1 MSLRPADRRF
11 ALALLA
17 ILILSLALFYGLM
30 QPSLGDLSLM
40 ATFLTVTA
48 VLAATAGFVAYR
60 LRWFDRSPTL
70 WLSLL
75 AVNALASLLAFAS
88 VWVTARLMFASQ
100 HDLLLAT
107 VLLLFAGGMAAVLG
121 TFLSSRVTDRI
132 RRLQSAARQIEA
144 GDLGAR
150 ADVGGRDELAGLA
163 QAFNRMAAQLEA
175 AAARQAELEG
185 LRRDLVAW
193 AGHDL
198 QTPLTSIRAILEALA
213 DGLFEDPATV
223 QRYLNTA
230 RRNTQDLSHLIDDL
244 LEVAQL
250 QAGGLPL
257 DLQTASLRDLI
268 SDTLESYSELAAR
281 RQVSIEGYVAPGVD
295 PAVIDPARIGRVLGN
310 LLTNALRHTPPGGRI
325 RIEAGADAGSIEVA
339 VIDSGEGI
347 SPEDLPHVFESFYRG
362 ERSRGRATGG
372 SGLGLAIARGFVE
385 GHGGSITAQSR
396 PGEGSTFRFALPR
409 LAAPPSSPV
418 PPPVRPA

>member
-1 MSLRPADRRF
+1 MSPRPVYLRF
-11 ALALLA
+11 ALGLLL
-17 ILILSLALFYGLM
+17 ILIVSLALFYGLM

-40 ATFLTVTA
+40 TTFLTITA
-48 VLAATAGFVAYR
+48 GTAALAGFVAYR

-75 AVNALASLLAFAS
+75 AVNALASALAFAS
-88 VWVTARLMFASQ
+88 VWVTARLMFASE

-107 VLLLFAGGMAAVLG
+107 VLLIFAGGMAAVLG

-132 RRLQSAARQIEA
+132 RRLQSAAQQIEG

-150 ADVGGRDELAGLA
+150 AAVGGRDELAGLA
-163 QAFNRMAAQLEA
+163 QAFNQMATQLES
-175 AAARQAELEG
+175 AAARQAELEA

-213 DGLFEDPATV
+213 DGLLDDPATI

-230 RRNTQDLSHLIDDL
+230 QRNTQDLSHLIDDL
-244 LEVAQL
+244 LEMAQL

-257 DLQTASLRDLI
+257 GLQTASLRDLI
-268 SDTLESYSELAAR
+268 SDTLESLSELAAR
-281 RQVSIEGYVAPGVD
+281 QQVHLEGHVSPGID
-295 PAVIDPARIGRVLGN
+295 PVVIDPARIGRVLGN
-310 LLTNALRHTPPGGRI
+310 LLTNALRHTPPGGWI
-325 RIEAGADAGSIEVA
+325 RIETAGDAGFVHVS

-347 SPEDLPHVFESFYRG
+347 APEDLPHVFESFYRG
-362 ERSRGRATGG
+362 EKSRGHASGG

-385 GHGGSITAQSR
+385 AHGGTISVDSH
-396 PGEGSTFRFALPR
+396 PGQGSTFRFTLPR
-409 LAAPPSSPV
+409 PAAPPSSSV